1 MLVRIA
7 ARVSDLA
14 YGSDQSELLL
24 LQTPMK
30 LDAVKAL
37 RKEPVVETRTPF
49 VRESR
54 QAYPL

>member
-1 MLVRIA
+1 MEIA
-7 ARVSDLA
+7 ARISDLV

-37 RKEPVVETRTPF
+37 RKEPVVETKTPF